1 MIFYKRAR
9 EIVSIGII
17 GCVVAIINQLEVFIQ
32 WIQNDSDHVFTGIA
46 HYYADYFL
54 YVTQMAQGILG
65 NLFAYHRYTNE
76 ILPPIWI
83 YWFNLLLGNIG
94 NLMNFS
100 PFVTYNVSLFI
111 LVIALTYA
119 WYYVASLLY
128 PTQKIPR
135 FICMLFVLTST
146 NLFNIQAFVAKQTIE
161 LMGMSWFSP
170 TLSLNRFGGVPH
182 QIFQTILFLGLVI
195 LSAKLLEKTSSI
207 RPKMVLLFT
216 FMILLASSAN
226 PIQMLI
232 FISALVCTYLWI
244 VIEKHTV
251 DTKHTMIVSI
261 ALVISFLGAYMT
273 NVSFRDPLLAQAK
286 AWESLQQSHISFLN
300 LLVSVGPMSFFA
312 LFGLSVISKKLPMIQ
327 KLLFLYGILSLI
339 FFFSP
344 IPGLLGTSNL
354 RFLHPAP
361 YSMWA
366 MLGVEGFML
375 LTKTTHALLKKK
387 ISMVSIQSIFLILYI
402 LFTIPSLIK
411 EINDRA
417 NPNANPILI
426 SNLNHVP
433 KTIVSSLVWLK
444 QQQGKNSIVV
454 TDPSLPYD
462 VVIPVFTGKTS
473 FTGHPLHTLYPEEK
487 ESLRSQLFQ
496 GKMTESELRS
506 FLFDHRI
513 GYLLMQNSN
522 PAMSYFLSK
531 PYLYKAYDNGP
542 IAIVAVRL

>member
-1 MIFYKRAR
+1 MIFNKRAR

-17 GCVVAIINQLEVFIQ
+17 GCVVAIVNQLEVFIQ

-54 YVTQMAQGILG
+54 YVTQMAQGIFG
-65 NLFAYHRYTNE
+65 NLLAYHRFTNE

-100 PFVTYNVSLFI
+100 PFVTYNVSLFL
-111 LVIALTYA
+111 LVIALTYV

-135 FICMLFVLTST
+135 FIFMLFVLTST

-182 QIFQTILFLGLVI
+182 QIFQTILFVGLLIISV
-195 LSAKLLEKTSSI
+195 KLLEKTSSI

-226 PIQMLI
+226 PIQMLV
-232 FISALVCTYLWI
+232 FVTAFL
-244 VIEKHTV
+244 
-251 DTKHTMIVSI
+251 SI
-261 ALVISFLGAYMT
+261 ALWLTYEKRSIDKKNMTVAGIVLAVSFLGAYMT
-273 NVSFRDPLLAQAK
+273 NISFRDPLLAQAK
-286 AWESLQQSHISFLN
+286 AWESLQQSHISLLN
-300 LLVSVGPMSFFA
+300 LLLSVGPMSFFA

-344 IPGLLGTSNL
+344 IPKLLGTSNL

-366 MLGVEGFML
+366 MLGVEGLIF
-375 LTKTTHALLKKK
+375 LTKIFRALSKKR

-411 EINDRA
+411 EINDRV
-417 NPNANPILI
+417 NPNANPILT

-444 QQQGKNSIVV
+444 QQQGKNPVVV

-473 FTGHPLHTLYPEEK
+473 FTGHKLHTLYPEEK

-522 PAMSYFLSK
+522 PAMSYFISK
-531 PYLYKAYDNGP
+531 PYLYKAYDNGS
-542 IAIVAVRL
+542 IAIVSVRL